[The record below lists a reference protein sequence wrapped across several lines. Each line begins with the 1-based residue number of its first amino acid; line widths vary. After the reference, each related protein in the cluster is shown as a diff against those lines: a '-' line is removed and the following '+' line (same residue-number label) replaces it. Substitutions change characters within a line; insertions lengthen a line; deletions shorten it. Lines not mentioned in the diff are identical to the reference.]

1 MPIAITLFFIYIDD
15 LPKNCFIVSLLRRV
29 KTECLIFCI
38 KEFARSEVIFSQIQ
52 YSLARAFSQDEE
64 FSGASRNQFAVLY
77 NPQVLIQFFQ
87 TENIMTDLPVAI
99 DLRYSHKPGTGRYGH
114 QAFALADS
122 DMIAI
127 KLFFGYNP

>member
-1 MPIAITLFFIYIDD
+1 
-15 LPKNCFIVSLLRRV
+15 
-29 KTECLIFCI
+29 
-38 KEFARSEVIFSQIQ
+38 
-52 YSLARAFSQDEE
+52 
-64 FSGASRNQFAVLY
+64 
-77 NPQVLIQFFQ
+77 
-87 TENIMTDLPVAI
+87 MTDLPVAI